1 MYVVLVNLVVKT
13 EHLSKF
19 EKAILKNATTSAR
32 EEKSCKRFDVCQSES
47 NPAEWI
53 LYEVYTDRAAFDEHH
68 QTAHFL
74 EWNQVSQEFVVSK
87 KVSTFIQKA

>member
-13 EHLSKF
+13 EQLSKF
-19 EKAILKNATTSAR
+19 EKAILKNATASAR
-32 EEKSCKRFDVCQSES
+32 DEKGCKRFDVCQSES

-68 QTAHFL
+68 QSPHFL
-74 EWNQVSQEFVVSK
+74 EWNQVAQEVVASK
-87 KVSTFIQKA
+87 KLTTFIQKS